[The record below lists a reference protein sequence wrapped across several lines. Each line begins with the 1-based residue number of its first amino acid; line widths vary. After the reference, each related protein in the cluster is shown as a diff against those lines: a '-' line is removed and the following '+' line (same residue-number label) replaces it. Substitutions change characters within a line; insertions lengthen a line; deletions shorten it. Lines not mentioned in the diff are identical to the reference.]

1 MTKIFLIFTIL
12 LGVVGCGIPEDEQWS
27 SEYQDEWMPTC
38 QFFLHEW
45 ATMSGIGSR
54 DLCRCSLDGLMKHWD
69 QSTYMAW
76 DQDTKD
82 AAADP
87 YVTECWESLMKT
99 NRFAKF

>member
-1 MTKIFLIFTIL
+1 
-12 LGVVGCGIPEDEQWS
+12 
-27 SEYQDEWMPTC
+27 
-38 QFFLHEW
+38 
-45 ATMSGIGSR
+45 
-54 DLCRCSLDGLMKHWD
+54 MKHWD

-82 AAADP
+82 SAADP

>member
-1 MTKIFLIFTIL
+1 MTKIFLALTLL
-12 LGVVGCGIPEDEQWS
+12 LGSVACSSSDEEWS
-27 SEYQDEWMPTC
+27 SDYQDEWMSVC
-38 QFFLHEW
+38 QFFLQDW
-45 ATMSGIGSR
+45 ATLSGIASN
-54 DLCRCSLDGLMKHWD
+54 DLCRCTLDGLMKHWD

-82 AAADP
+82 SAADP